1 MGRKGERE
9 GEKHQCVLASHM
21 PPSGDLANKPGMCPD
36 WESNQQPLVH
46 RPAPNPWSHTSQG
59 SNTHLKKKKK
69 NSGSG
74 DSHFKMWPYSLNPN
88 KVMLN
93 YFTSNL

>member
-69 NSGSG
+69 TVDLEIVILRCGPTHSTPT
-74 DSHFKMWPYSLNPN
+74 KLC
-88 KVMLN
+88 
-93 YFTSNL
+93 